1 MRPALPAFP
10 VVLPAVLLASSL
22 LGGCTAAAFVA
33 ANAPSAFGPYERT
46 AGIAYGADSRQR
58 LDVYV
63 PDGTTGAPLP
73 VIVFIHGGSWQ
84 TGSKDQ
90 YRFVGSGLAEK
101 GFVSVVANYR
111 LNPAVRF
118 PAFVDDAALAVA
130 WTLRNIDR
138 YGGDPR
144 RVFLMGHSAGAH
156 TALLLALDRRYLEAA
171 GASPDELRGV
181 IGLSGPYDFAI
192 DSDLLRA
199 VFGAAAEPRDT
210 QPVNFVRGDAP
221 PLLLIHGTDDGICW
235 VTHSIRLTELIRAAG
250 GRADLRLYPGLGHG
264 ATVGGFS
271 RLGRGT
277 APTLGDVAAFVAAH

>member
-1 MRPALPAFP
+1 MRSVPPAFP
-10 VVLPAVLLASSL
+10 VALPAVLLAAHL

-33 ANAPSAFGPYERT
+33 ANAPSAFGPYQRT
-46 AGIAYGADSRQR
+46 AGIAYGAQARQR

-63 PDGTTGAPLP
+63 PDGKTAEPRP

-84 TGSKDQ
+84 TGSRDQ
-90 YRFVGSGLAEK
+90 YRFVGAGLAEK
-101 GFVSVVANYR
+101 GYVSVVASYR
-111 LNPAVRF
+111 LNPDVSF
-118 PAFVDDAALAVA
+118 PAFVDDAARAVA

-144 RVFLMGHSAGAH
+144 RVFVMGHSAGAH
-156 TALLLALDRRYLEAA
+156 SAMLLALDPRYLA
-171 GASPDELRGV
+171 GAGTSPDKLRGA

-192 DSDLLRA
+192 DSDLLRS
-199 VFGAAAEPRDT
+199 VFGSAAEPGDT

-221 PLLLIHGTDDGICW
+221 PLLLIHGTDDTVCW

-250 GRADLRLYPGLGHG
+250 GQADLRLYPGLGHG

-277 APTLGDVAAFVAAH
+277 APTLEDVAAFVAAH

>member
-1 MRPALPAFP
+1 MRPAAPAFP
-10 VVLPAVLLASSL
+10 AMLPAVLLAAHL
-22 LGGCTAAAFVA
+22 LSGCTAAAFVA
-33 ANAPSAFGPYERT
+33 ANVPSAFGPHQRLE
-46 AGIAYGADSRQR
+46 GIAYGAEARQR

-63 PDGTTGAPLP
+63 PEGKPAERRP

-111 LNPAVRF
+111 LNPDVRF
-118 PAFVDDAALAVA
+118 PAFVDDAARAVA

-138 YGGDPR
+138 YGGDSR
-144 RVFLMGHSAGAH
+144 RVFVMGHSAGAH
-156 TALLLALDRRYLEAA
+156 SAMLLALDRRYLAAA
-171 GASPDELRGV
+171 GASPDELRGA

-192 DSDLLRA
+192 DSDLLRS
-199 VFGAAAEPRDT
+199 VFGSAAETRDT
-210 QPVNFVRGDAP
+210 QPVSFARGDAP
-221 PLLLIHGTDDGICW
+221 PLLLIHGTNDGVCW
-235 VTHSIRLTELIRAAG
+235 VTHSIRLTELVRAAG

-271 RLGRGT
+271 RLRRKA
-277 APTLGDVAAFVAAH
+277 APTLEDVAAFVAAH